1 MRAILHSS
9 VLFFVSLKGSLNP
22 LDCPNHTPICISQIF
37 LQTFK
42 LPMATDMPMD
52 TLLAP
57 NPVLSSPPDLTLAS
71 FPVLDIDAA
80 QDQIPTQEPA
90 LAETPDNVV
99 TSEQNAAPDLTPVQP
114 ADPGITSVP
123 ALGSELPPIPLPA
136 PLPPIAAKNPSCKIM
151 TFRPTMEEFKDFAKY
166 IVYME
171 SQGAHRAG
179 LAKVRTLRHISSS
192 YTHTVVSY
200 HYDSISFILVK
211 FFCLF
216 HSSSY
221 ITKEICKCV
230 KYSYLPR

>member
-1 MRAILHSS
+1 MFEHFQIGCFNTLLDMIEQVCGIVNEGNTPYLYFSS
-9 VLFFVSLKGSLNP
+9 VLFFVSLNP
-22 LDCPNHTPICISQIF
+22 LDCSNHPLICISQIF

-57 NPVLSSPPDLTLAS
+57 NPVLSSPPDLTFLSSPPDLTLLSSPPDLTPAY
-71 FPVLDIDAA
+71 FPLLDIDAA

-90 LAETPDNVV
+90 LAETPDNIV

-114 ADPGITSVP
+114 ADLGITSVP

-179 LAKVRTLRHISSS
+179 LAKVRTRRHI
-192 YTHTVVSY
+192 
-200 HYDSISFILVK
+200 
-211 FFCLF
+211 
-216 HSSSY
+216 
-221 ITKEICKCV
+221 
-230 KYSYLPR
+230 